1 MSYFIVELDNK
12 RESETRPM
20 NEEIK
25 KVNPR
30 FSNHTHT
37 EASKKAIS
45 ETQQKRYEAMRK
57 LIRKGM
63 QQPMTEDRVKQIC
76 KETIENYFKKN
87 LIEVKDNNKR
97 PTNINL

>member
-1 MSYFIVELDNK
+1 MSYFIVEPDNK
-12 RESETRPM
+12 REPETRPM

-45 ETQQKRYEAMRK
+45 ETQQKGMR
-57 LIRKGM
+57 
-63 QQPMTEDRVKQIC
+63 P
-76 KETIENYFKKN
+76 
-87 LIEVKDNNKR
+87 
-97 PTNINL
+97 